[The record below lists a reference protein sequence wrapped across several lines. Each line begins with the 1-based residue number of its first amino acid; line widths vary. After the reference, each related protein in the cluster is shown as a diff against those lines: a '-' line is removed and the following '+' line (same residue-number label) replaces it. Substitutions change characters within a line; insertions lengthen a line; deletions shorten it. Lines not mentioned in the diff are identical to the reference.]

1 MGLMTGTGPFGPRT
15 AGAFNFVRDPP
26 QEHAI
31 YLEPT
36 ARRVR
41 GMLGGETVVDSRDVL
56 LLHERGHLPVW
67 YFPRVDVRFD
77 LLSPTSH
84 NSHCPFKGD
93 ASYWTVEAGG
103 SIAESRVW
111 AYPEPLAAVRQIADR
126 VAFYWNA
133 MDAWFEEDEEVFV
146 HPRDPYHRVDA
157 IRSSRHVRVSLDGA
171 VLAESTRPLALFET
185 ALPSRWYLPKGDV
198 VAALVPTTRSSRCP
212 YKGVASYWAVG
223 GHDDVAWSYESPIAE
238 ISSIEGLVCFFDERV
253 DVDLDGERQ
262 ERPRTQW
269 S

>member
-1 MGLMTGTGPFGPRT
+1 MGLMTGTGPFGPRA
-15 AGAFNFVRDPP
+15 AGAFNFTPDPP
-26 QEHAI
+26 EQHGI

-67 YFPRVDVRFD
+67 YFPRADVRFD
-77 LLSPTSH
+77 LLTPTDRT
-84 NSHCPFKGD
+84 SHCPFKGD
-93 ASYWTVEAGG
+93 SSYWTVEAGG
-103 SIAESRVW
+103 SVAENRVW
-111 AYPEPLAAVRQIADR
+111 AYPHPLAAVRQIADR

-133 MDAWFEEDEEVFV
+133 MDAWLEEDEEVFV

-157 IRSSRHVRVSLDGA
+157 IRSSRNVRVSLDGA
-171 VLAESTRPLALFET
+171 VLAASTRPLALFET
-185 ALPSRWYLPKGDV
+185 ALPSRWYLPKDDV
-198 VAALVPTTRSSRCP
+198 VAALVPTARSSRCP
-212 YKGVASYWAVG
+212 YKGVASYWSVG
-223 GHDDVAWSYESPIAE
+223 GHDGVAWSYESPIAE
-238 ISSIEGLVCFFDERV
+238 ISSIEGLVCFFDERI